1 MDLAG
6 ADGEIHPVQDRLV
19 RHAGVEI
26 TDLKQNRGFRAD
38 HGGAGGADLNGRA
51 ANNRSGQMAETKRGT
66 GMAGMER

>member
-6 ADGEIHPVQDRLV
+6 ADGEVHSVQDRLV

-38 HGGAGGADLNGRA
+38 HGRAGGADLDGREVVY
-51 ANNRSGQMAETKRGT
+51 RSGQMAETKPGT
-66 GMAGMER
+66 GMERR